1 MIFHHYDRRVIRRQR
16 SGNPRLR
23 LLMYVDMMSS
33 DPRDPA
39 GVADWVGYRDASR
52 NHPDW
57 FLRDASGRPL
67 VFKDYPTSRVMDVG
81 NAVYQAAGA
90 ARVIRWAKA
99 DGFDGDDANASLRAS
114 VGYTR
119 EVWWPEYA
127 TAASLGRPL
136 GGYRVLPGGVYRR
149 DFSDGVVLVKPGLR
163 RTRRIR
169 LGGTYSG
176 SGLRRVKAVSLE
188 RTSGLVLAGH

>member
-1 MIFHHYDRRVIRRQR
+1 MSALPRIR
-16 SGNPRLR
+16 SALR
-23 LLMYVDMMSS
+23 
-33 DPRDPA
+33 
-39 GVADWVGYRDASR
+39 
-52 NHPDW
+52 
-57 FLRDASGRPL
+57 RPL
-67 VFKDYPTSRVMDVG
+67 G
-81 NAVYQAAGA
+81 GGLAVAGLGAAAGLG
-90 ARVIRWAKA
+90 WLTWPSA
-99 DGFDGDDANASLRAS
+99 DGAPKRAHPARGGALGGMNGQWPAKLSHALWSERNGKLSLDHAVTATRAGARYALATMLVVARRTNVFSAS

-136 GGYRVLPGGVYRR
+136 GGYRVLPDGVYRR
-149 DFSDGVVLVKPGLR
+149 DFSHGVVLVNPGLR